1 MLHENKG
8 QAEARDQS
16 AVRRGAPPQGTPC
29 TQQPPPSHPAPQAG
43 NQPAFPTPPLR
54 LHEIAAQ
61 LLTPRLFWETARTP
75 GCRPGRSCRPAATG
89 AGGREPSARRLP
101 GEPAASPAQ
110 TLTAPPPAAAFF
122 LFLFFCFS
130 FCFGSAASAGSAIL
144 AGAPPPL
151 ARNRKRRAPEGGAV
165 AQCTPGAVVPP
176 GLRGAGG
183 MAAGESCWGSERGFT
198 VCIQNNTRFPTGLSF
213 PGSKT
218 K

>member
-8 QAEARDQS
+8 QADARDQS

-89 AGGREPSARRLP
+89 EGGREPSARRLP

-110 TLTAPPPAAAFF
+110 TLTAPPTCRRF
-122 LFLFFCFS
+122 LFVSVFLFFFLLRLGRLS
-130 FCFGSAASAGSAIL
+130 RIRHLGRRTASPRPEPE
-144 AGAPPPL
+144 AP
-151 ARNRKRRAPEGGAV
+151 RTGRRGGGAV
-165 AQCTPGAVVPP
+165 H
-176 GLRGAGG
+176 AGSRSP
-183 MAAGESCWGSERGFT
+183 AGSE
-198 VCIQNNTRFPTGLSF
+198 
-213 PGSKT
+213 GSGRDGGG
-218 K
+218 